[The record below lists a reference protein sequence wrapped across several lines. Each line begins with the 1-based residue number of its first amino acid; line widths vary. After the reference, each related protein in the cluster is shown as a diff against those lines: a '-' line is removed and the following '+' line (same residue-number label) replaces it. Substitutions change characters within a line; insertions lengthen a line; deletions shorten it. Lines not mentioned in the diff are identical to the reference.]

1 MKRHP
6 ASSIACVVFAAWSA
20 LATQAVN
27 AATFSINPTRVE
39 LDAKHR
45 ADIITVYNSSDAA
58 LRLQVRSM
66 RWQMQADGKWKLDPS
81 DDLIVTPELVEV
93 APGKSVELR
102 VGSLQ
107 VVDATEASYRLL
119 LNELPGLA
127 NDPSAK
133 TGQIRVL
140 TEINLP
146 VFIEPEHAERKPV
159 IRTGSVDHGLL
170 TIGIGNDGNQ
180 RLDPQSVLV
189 SVLDRAG
196 NTVLQ
201 KDLVANYVL
210 AGSTGTLELKLARDV
225 CSKAASV
232 SLTWSGTLAQ
242 TLRHSITA
250 NGTEACES
258 TSSN

>member
-1 MKRHP
+1 MNSRH
-6 ASSIACVVFAAWSA
+6 ANAITGIVFAACSA
-20 LATQAVN
+20 LATQLAN

-45 ADIITVYNSSDAA
+45 SDIITVFNSGDAT

-66 RWQMQADGKWKLDPS
+66 HWQMQGDGKWKLDPS
-81 DDLIVTPELVEV
+81 DDLIVTPELAEV
-93 APGKSVELR
+93 APGKTVELR

-107 VVDATEASYRLL
+107 VVDTTEASYRLL

-133 TGQIRVL
+133 SGQIRVL

-146 VFIEPEHAERKPV
+146 VFLEPEHAERKPV
-159 IRTGSVDHGLL
+159 IRSGSIDRSQLVVGL
-170 TIGIGNDGNQ
+170 GNDGNQ
-180 RLDPQSVLV
+180 RLDPQSVSV

-196 NTVLQ
+196 KTLLQ

-210 AGSTGTLELKLARDV
+210 AGSTGSLDLKLSRDV

-232 SLTWSGTLAQ
+232 SLTWSGTPAQ
-242 TLRHSITA
+242 TLKHSITT

>member
-1 MKRHP
+1 MKSRH
-6 ASSIACVVFAAWSA
+6 ASAIAGIVFAACSV
-20 LATQAVN
+20 LAPRPVT
-27 AATFSINPTRVE
+27 AATFSINPTRIE
-39 LDAKHR
+39 LNAKHQ
-45 ADIITVYNSSDAA
+45 ADIITVTNSGDAT

-66 RWQMQADGKWKLDPS
+66 LWQMQADGKWKLDPS
-81 DDLIVTPELVEV
+81 DDLIVTPELAEV
-93 APGKSVELR
+93 APGKTVELR

-133 TGQIRVL
+133 SGQIRVL

-146 VFIEPEHAERKPV
+146 VFIEPEHAERKPL
-159 IRTGSVDHGLL
+159 IRSGSIDHGRL

-180 RLDPQSVLV
+180 RLDPQSVSV

-196 NTVLQ
+196 KTLLQ

-210 AGSTGTLELKLARDV
+210 AGSTGTLDLKLGRDV

-232 SLTWSGTLAQ
+232 SLTWSGTLAR
-242 TLRHSITA
+242 TLRHSITT

>member
-1 MKRHP
+1 MKSRYAHTL
-6 ASSIACVVFAAWSA
+6 AGMMFLACLAWAPQS
-20 LATQAVN
+20 LH

-39 LDAKHR
+39 LSAKHR
-45 ADIITVYNSSDAA
+45 SDIITVFNSGDAT

-66 RWQMQADGKWKLDPS
+66 HWQMQGDGKWKLDPS
-81 DDLIVTPELVEV
+81 DDLIVTPELAEV
-93 APGKSVELR
+93 APGKTVELR

-107 VVDATEASYRLL
+107 AVDATEASYRLL

-133 TGQIRVL
+133 SGQIRVL
-140 TEINLP
+140 TEVNLP
-146 VFIEPEHAERKPV
+146 VFLEPEHAERKPV
-159 IRTGSVDHGLL
+159 IRSSNIDRGQLAIAV
-170 TIGIGNDGNQ
+170 GNDGNQ
-180 RLDPQSVLV
+180 RIDPQSVSV
-189 SVLDRAG
+189 SVLDHAG
-196 NTVLQ
+196 KTLLQ

-210 AGSTGTLELKLARDV
+210 AGSTGNLDLKLARDV

-242 TLRHSITA
+242 TLTHSINT
-250 NGTEACES
+250 NGSEACES